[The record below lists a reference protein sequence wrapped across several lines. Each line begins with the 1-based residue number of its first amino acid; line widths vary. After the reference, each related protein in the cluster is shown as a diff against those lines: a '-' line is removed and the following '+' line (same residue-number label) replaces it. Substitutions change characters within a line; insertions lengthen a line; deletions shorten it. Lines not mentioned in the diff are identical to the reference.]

1 MAKSIKM
8 QMGAA
13 KQAKGKTPSSGV
25 KPVNPG
31 GMLKKS
37 QKPQKLQMSKMPNKA
52 GL

>member
-13 KQAKGKTPSSGV
+13 KQAKGKTPSAGV
-25 KPVNPG
+25 KAVNSG

-37 QKPQKLQMSKMPNKA
+37 EKTQNLQKSKMPNKA